1 VFADAVSRQIGN
13 QSEVKTNSLAIRTP
27 EGITFSL
34 LLAGPVTRFLAWVI
48 DLVCVIAITGVI
60 TSAVAL
66 LRLINPDFAVAV
78 TILSYFVVSI
88 GYSMFLEWFWRGQ
101 TVGKRLLRLRVV
113 DEQGLRLQS
122 RQIVIRNLLRF
133 IDSLP
138 AFYLVGGA
146 ACLLSRRAQRLG
158 DFAANTIVVRNPK
171 IAELD
176 LDQLLPSKYNS
187 FRHHPHL
194 GARLRQHVSPQ
205 LATVA
210 LQALLR
216 RDEFEPLAR
225 VELFRELSDVFRALV
240 EFPQEATDGLSDE
253 QYVRNVVDILF
264 REREAGPKQNHAGLV
279 AETH

>member
-1 VFADAVSRQIGN
+1 M
-13 QSEVKTNSLAIRTP
+13 KTNSLVIRTP

-48 DLVCVIAITGVI
+48 DLVCVIAIMGVI
-60 TSAVAL
+60 TTAVAL

-101 TVGKRLLRLRVV
+101 TVGKRLLQLRVV

-122 RQIVIRNLLRF
+122 SQIVIRNLLRF

-138 AFYLVGGA
+138 VFYLVGGV

-176 LDQLLPSKYNS
+176 LDQLLTSKYNS
-187 FRHHPHL
+187 LRHYPHL

-205 LATVA
+205 MATVA

-240 EFPQEATDGLSDE
+240 EYPQEATDGLSDE

-264 REREAGPKQNHAGLV
+264 RERKITA
-279 AETH
+279 AESSQRVNA